1 MHQQYVLYKAN
12 GATTCNNILRISE
25 AKGLLVQNI
34 YYILE
39 RQLILA
45 IISPAKSNMIKTTS
59 INKYIFIF
67 IFI

>member
-1 MHQQYVLYKAN
+1 MNQQYVLYKAN
-12 GATTCNNILRISE
+12 CATTCKNILRISE
-25 AKGLLVQNI
+25 AKRLLVQNI

-45 IISPAKSNMIKTTS
+45 IISQVMSNMIKTSS
-59 INKYIFIF
+59 INKYIDIF